1 MCCIELMSPTYFIT
15 IMKDNI
21 GIPYKMMVMVYKNI
35 LCLTSNSRIN
45 FLSADYI
52 LICHFLGLLLGNSW
66 PIEKVEDQ
74 LS

>member
-1 MCCIELMSPTYFIT
+1 MLVRPSSAYVLSQ
-15 IMKDNI
+15 DNFL
-21 GIPYKMMVMVYKNI
+21 G
-35 LCLTSNSRIN
+35 

-74 LS
+74 LSQ